1 MNNLILF
8 FMRKTFKI
16 VKLLALRQGTSER
29 TGQEWKSR
37 EVVLESTE
45 AVMYPDL
52 IVATLRGEWAENPDF
67 RDGDIIEASLSF
79 YAHEKDGRWYN
90 NIRVIKI
97 EKK

>member
-1 MNNLILF
+1 MF
-8 FMRKTFKI
+8 SDMKKEFKV

-52 IVATLRGEWAENPDF
+52 IVATLRGDWAENPDLKE
-67 RDGDIIEASLSF
+67 GDIVEAALSF
-79 YAHEKDGRWYN
+79 FAHEKDGRWFH
-90 NIRVIKI
+90 NIRIIKI
-97 EKK
+97 DKR

>member
-1 MNNLILF
+1 M
-8 FMRKTFKI
+8 KKEFKI

-29 TGQEWKSR
+29 TGQDWKSR
-37 EVVLESTE
+37 EVVLEATDE
-45 AVMYPDL
+45 VMDPDL
-52 IVATLRGEWAENPDF
+52 IVATLHGDWAENPGVSE
-67 RDGDIIEASLSF
+67 GDIVEAALSF

>member
-1 MNNLILF
+1 MQTI
-8 FMRKTFKI
+8 MRKVFKV

-52 IVATLRGEWAENPDF
+52 FVATLRGEWAETPDF
-67 RDGDIIEASLSF
+67 REGDIVEVALSF
-79 YAHEKDGRWYN
+79 FAHEKDGRWFN
-90 NIRVIKI
+90 NIRIIKI

>member
-1 MNNLILF
+1 M
-8 FMRKTFKI
+8 KKEFKI

-52 IVATLRGEWAENPDF
+52 IVATLRGDWAENPDF
-67 RDGDIIEASLSF
+67 KEGDIVEAGLSF
-79 YAHEKDGRWYN
+79 FAHDKDGRWFN
-90 NIRVIKI
+90 NVRIIKI

>member
-1 MNNLILF
+1 M
-8 FMRKTFKI
+8 KKQFKI

-52 IVATLRGEWAENPDF
+52 IVATLRGDWAENPDF
-67 RDGDIIEASLSF
+67 KEG
-79 YAHEKDGRWYN
+79 EKDGRWFN
-90 NIRVIKI
+90 NIRIIKI

>member
-1 MNNLILF
+1 MF
-8 FMRKTFKI
+8 SDMKKQFKV

-52 IVATLRGEWAENPDF
+52 IVATLRGEWAENPGF
-67 RDGDIIEASLSF
+67 KEGDIVEAALSF
-79 YAHEKDGRWYN
+79 YAHEKDGRWFN
-90 NIRVIKI
+90 NVRVISI
-97 EKK
+97 GKK

>member
-1 MNNLILF
+1 M
-8 FMRKTFKI
+8 KEFKV

-29 TGQEWKSR
+29 TGRDWKSR
-37 EVVLESTE
+37 EVVLEATDE
-45 AVMYPDL
+45 VMYPDL
-52 IVATLRGEWAENPDF
+52 IVATLHGDWAENPGVSE
-67 RDGDIIEASLSF
+67 GDIVEAALSF

>member
-1 MNNLILF
+1 
-8 FMRKTFKI
+8 MRKVLKV

-52 IVATLRGEWAENPDF
+52 IVATLRGEWAETPDF
-67 RDGDIIEASLSF
+67 REGDIVEVALSF
-79 YAHEKDGRWYN
+79 FAHEKDGRWFN
-90 NIRVIKI
+90 NIRIIKI

>member
-1 MNNLILF
+1 MF
-8 FMRKTFKI
+8 SDMKKEFKV

-67 RDGDIIEASLSF
+67 REGDIVEAALSF
-79 YAHEKDGRWYN
+79 FAHEKDGRWF
-90 NIRVIKI
+90 NIIRINKI

>member
-1 MNNLILF
+1 M
-8 FMRKTFKI
+8 KKQFKV

-52 IVATLRGEWAENPDF
+52 IVATLRGGRAESPDF
-67 RDGDIIEASLSF
+67 REGDIVEAALSF
-79 YAHEKDGRWYN
+79 FAHEANGRWFN
-90 NIRVIKI
+90 NIKIINI

>member
-1 MNNLILF
+1 
-8 FMRKTFKI
+8 MRKVFKI

-52 IVATLRGEWAENPDF
+52 IVATLRGDWAENPDF
-67 RDGDIIEASLSF
+67 KEGDIVEVGLSF
-79 YAHEKDGRWYN
+79 FAHEKYVRLFNYVR
-90 NIRVIKI
+90 IIKI
-97 EKK
+97 EKR

>member
-1 MNNLILF
+1 MK
-8 FMRKTFKI
+8 KTFKV

-67 RDGDIIEASLSF
+67 REGDIVEAALSF
-79 YAHEKDGRWYN
+79 FAHEKDGRWF
-90 NIRVIKI
+90 NIIRIIKI

>member
-1 MNNLILF
+1 
-8 FMRKTFKI
+8 MRKQFKI

-29 TGQEWKSR
+29 TGQDWKSR
-37 EVVLESTE
+37 EVVLEATDE
-45 AVMYPDL
+45 VMYPDL
-52 IVATLRGEWAENPDF
+52 IVATLHGDWAENPDF
-67 RDGDIIEASLSF
+67 REGDIVEAALSF

>member
-1 MNNLILF
+1 M
-8 FMRKTFKI
+8 KKQFKI
-16 VKLLALRQGTSER
+16 VKLLSLRQGTSER

-52 IVATLRGEWAENPDF
+52 IVATLRGDRAESPDF
-67 RDGDIIEASLSF
+67 REGDIVEAALSF
-79 YAHEKDGRWYN
+79 YAHEKDGRWFN
-90 NIRVIKI
+90 NIRIIKI

>member
-1 MNNLILF
+1 M
-8 FMRKTFKI
+8 KKEFKV

-52 IVATLRGEWAENPDF
+52 IVATLRGEWAENPDL
-67 RDGDIIEASLSF
+67 REGDIVEAALSF
-79 YAHEKDGRWYN
+79 YAHEKDGRWFS
-90 NIRVIKI
+90 NI
-97 EKK
+97 

>member
-1 MNNLILF
+1 
-8 FMRKTFKI
+8 MRKTFKI

-52 IVATLRGEWAENPDF
+52 IVATLRGEWAETPDF
-67 RDGDIIEASLSF
+67 REGDIVEQGTHKELLAKGGYYAKLYASQF
-79 YAHEKDGRWYN
+79 E
-90 NIRVIKI
+90 
-97 EKK
+97 

>member
-1 MNNLILF
+1 M
-8 FMRKTFKI
+8 KKQFKV

-52 IVATLRGEWAENPDF
+52 IVATLRGGRAESPDF
-67 RDGDIIEASLSF
+67 REGDIVEAGLSF

-90 NIRVIKI
+90 NIRIIKI
-97 EKK
+97 VRS

>member
-1 MNNLILF
+1 
-8 FMRKTFKI
+8 MRKTFKI

-52 IVATLRGEWAENPDF
+52 IVATLRSDWAENPDF
-67 RDGDIIEASLSF
+67 KEGDIVG
-79 YAHEKDGRWYN
+79 GRH
-90 NIRVIKI
+90 RGGCPQLLRP
-97 EKK
+97 